1 MKKNL
6 LVFMV
11 AFALSIG
18 LTLLYFVKAIV
29 FSYLIDGIVNTVYS
43 TISTT
48 ISTLFNLFGIALFFG
63 VFYLITNRRKITVIK
78 STVLAL
84 LFGVI
89 LGTSIPYMF
98 TSVLNLVGYASS
110 SGDFLRVFALYLF
123 QIIGSFVYGF
133 SIYFFPALAALLFV
147 ELREKKSNQ
156 NLPQETVQNSK

>member
-1 MKKNL
+1 
-6 LVFMV
+6 MV

-29 FSYLIDGIVNTVYS
+29 FSYFIDGVVNTAYS
-43 TISTT
+43 TVSSI
-48 ISTLFNLFGIALFFG
+48 ISTLFNLLGIALFFG
-63 VFYLITNRRKITVIK
+63 VFYLITNRRKIIVMK
-78 STVLAL
+78 PTVLAL

-98 TSVLNLVGYASS
+98 TSVLNLVGHGGS
-110 SGDFLRVFALYLF
+110 SGNFLGVFALYLF

-133 SIYFFPALAALLFV
+133 SLYFFPALAALLFV

-156 NLPQETVQNSK
+156 NLPQETEQSTE